1 MEQGRPTPTSE
12 SAQPKQREIAVGT
25 LVGGRYRV
33 ERLLGQGGFG
43 RSYLA
48 IDSQRF
54 DELCVLK
61 EFVPANQSPHLLQKA
76 VELFKKEAKTLYQ
89 INHPQIPKFLAG
101 FTQSQRLFIVQ
112 EYVNGTTY
120 AQLLRQRQQKRQ
132 LFAEAEVIEW
142 LYNLLPVLEYLHSLN
157 LIHRDISPDNVM
169 YSRDRGLPVL
179 IDFGLV
185 KDALVWST
193 NAETANLPRR
203 TSMVG
208 KFGYSPPEQLRM
220 GHCYPCSD
228 LYALGVTAIV
238 LLTGK
243 HPNALMDA
251 ETLQWD
257 WQPYASLK
265 TPLAQVL
272 DKLLMPQPKARYQS
286 ARAVIE
292 AMQKLSLSRETAN
305 ANPQVGSHPS
315 AAPAAN
321 RETPSGKQLAD
332 SVDLDVTS
340 LPSEQRITTEEFIEQ
355 CRQELVR
362 CVGPIASVLVDSIL
376 AQYPHITPEG
386 FVETIS
392 SQITDPNQAIE
403 FKRRIMT
410 SGILNSGQAATSAS
424 GSKGNSSSGQKAGVS
439 NPSGGQNP
447 AEISASADAAF
458 INCCRQELMR
468 CIGPIASVVLKNV
481 LDSNPGIDR
490 RMLIEILA
498 AQIPDAKQATAFRQ
512 QVSKAV

>member
-12 SAQPKQREIAVGT
+12 SAQLKQREIATGT

-54 DELCVLK
+54 DEFCVLK

-112 EYVNGTTY
+112 EYINGTTY

-132 LFAEAEVIEW
+132 LFSEAEVIEW
-142 LYNLLPVLEYLHSLN
+142 LYNLLPVLEYLHNLN

-169 YSRDRGLPVL
+169 FSRDRGLPVL

-193 NAETANLPRR
+193 NAEAAHLPRR

-243 HPNALMDA
+243 HPNVLMDA

-257 WQPYASLK
+257 WQSYASLK
-265 TPLAQVL
+265 TPLGQVL
-272 DKLLMPQPKARYQS
+272 DKLVMSQPKARYQN
-286 ARAVIE
+286 AGAVIQ
-292 AMQKLSLSRETAN
+292 AMQALSLARETAN
-305 ANPQVGSHPS
+305 FNTQVGAGSSVSQS
-315 AAPAAN
+315 ASG
-321 RETPSGKQLAD
+321 ETPSGKQIAG

-340 LPSEQRITTEEFIEQ
+340 LPSEQRITTAEFIEQ
-355 CRQELVR
+355 CRKELVR

-392 SQITDPNQAIE
+392 SQITDPNQAVE

-410 SGILNSGQAATSAS
+410 SGILDSGQHATSAS
-424 GSKGNSSSGQKAGVS
+424 GSKGGSA
-439 NPSGGQNP
+439 GGQNR
-447 AEISASADAAF
+447 AEIPSSIDPPF
-458 INCCRQELMR
+458 VDCCRQELIR
-468 CIGPIASVVLKNV
+468 CIGPIANVVLKNV
-481 LDSNPGIDR
+481 LESNPGIDR
-490 RMLIEILA
+490 RMLVEILA
-498 AQIPDAKQATAFRQ
+498 AQIPDVKQATAFRQ
-512 QVSKAV
+512 QIAKAI